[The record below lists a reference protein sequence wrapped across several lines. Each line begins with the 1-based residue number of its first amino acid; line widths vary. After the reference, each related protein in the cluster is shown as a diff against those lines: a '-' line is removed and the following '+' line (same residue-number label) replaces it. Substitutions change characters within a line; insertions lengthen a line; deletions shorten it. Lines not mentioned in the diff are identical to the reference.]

1 MPKLERGLMRD
12 PNSQIEGL
20 IENRLPSGNLEV
32 FDNVNWQLRDGY
44 LASTLKVLHPDQ
56 QQDIRLD
63 LRKNPR
69 ISKFSFQ
76 LRVSSKPA
84 RRFCSD
90 IPHTNPADCVE
101 FPNTR
106 FPHEHKHRWSDLTGD
121 ECVYVP
127 EDFDLHP
134 SEDAFFSFCEECRIN
149 FHGVW
154 NDPPEVQLGFESIA

>member
-1 MPKLERGLMRD
+1 MRD
-12 PNSQIEGL
+12 PISHIEAL
-20 IENRLPSGNLEV
+20 IENLLASGELEI
-32 FDNVNWQLRDGY
+32 FDKVKWQLRDGY
-44 LASTLKVLHPDQ
+44 LASTLKVHHLDQ

-63 LRKNPR
+63 LLKNPR

-76 LRVSSKPA
+76 LRVNSKPA
-84 RRFCSD
+84 RRFCSRTA
-90 IPHTNPADCVE
+90 HTNPADCAE
-101 FPNTR
+101 LPNVK

-127 EDFDLHP
+127 EDFNLHP
-134 SEDAFFSFCEECRIN
+134 LEDAFFSFCEECGID